1 MGKNYF
7 TENSMSSRID
17 FLDSAEC
24 GARIAT
30 AIVRHAKTGW
40 LKIKRGMAIARA
52 IRYTR
57 ILPSVKPCFS
67 ALRRD
72 SFCSSV
78 SSSNVIHV
86 LYGRCNNL
94 ASHREAF

>member
-17 FLDSAEC
+17 FLASSEW
-24 GARIAT
+24 GARIAIT
-30 AIVRHAKTGW
+30 MTKQAIIGW
-40 LKIKRGMAIARA
+40 LKIKRGTAIARA

-57 ILPSVKPCFS
+57 ILASVRPCFS

-78 SSSNVIHV
+78 SSSNGILV
-86 LYGRCNNL
+86 LYGGSDNL
-94 ASHREAF
+94 ASHIGAI

>member
-7 TENSMSSRID
+7 VVNSMSSRID
-17 FLDSAEC
+17 FLASSEW
-24 GARIAT
+24 GARIAIT
-30 AIVRHAKTGW
+30 MTKQAIIGW
-40 LKIKRGMAIARA
+40 LKIKRGTAIARA

-57 ILPSVKPCFS
+57 ILASVRPCFS

-94 ASHREAF
+94 ASHREAV

>member
-7 TENSMSSRID
+7 VVNSMSSRID
-17 FLDSAEC
+17 FLASSEC
-24 GARIAT
+24 GARIAAT
-30 AIVRHAKTGW
+30 IMRHAKTGW
-40 LKIKRGMAIARA
+40 LKIKRGTAIARA

-72 SFCSSV
+72 SFCSSG
-78 SSSNVIHV
+78 SSLNVIHV
-86 LYGRCNNL
+86 LYGGTDNL
-94 ASHREAF
+94 ASHIGAV

>member
-17 FLDSAEC
+17 FLASSEW
-24 GARIAT
+24 GARIAIT
-30 AIVRHAKTGW
+30 MTKQAIIGW
-40 LKIKRGMAIARA
+40 LKIKRGTAIARA

-72 SFCSSV
+72 SFCSSG
-78 SSSNVIHV
+78 SSLNVIHV
-86 LYGRCNNL
+86 LYGGTDNL

>member
-17 FLDSAEC
+17 FLDSSEW
-24 GARIAT
+24 GARIAIT
-30 AIVRHAKTGW
+30 MTKQAIIGW
-40 LKIKRGMAIARA
+40 LKIKRGTAIARA

-57 ILPSVKPCFS
+57 ILPSVRPCFS

-72 SFCSSV
+72 SFCSSG
-78 SSSNVIHV
+78 SSSNVILV
-86 LYGRCNNL
+86 LYGGSDNL
-94 ASHREAF
+94 ASHIGAV

>member
-17 FLDSAEC
+17 FLASFEW
-24 GARIAT
+24 GARIAIT
-30 AIVRHAKTGW
+30 MTKQAIIGW
-40 LKIKRGMAIARA
+40 LKIKRGTAIARA

-57 ILPSVKPCFS
+57 ILPSVRPCFS

-78 SSSNVIHV
+78 SSSNIIHV

>member
-72 SFCSSV
+72 SFCSSG
-78 SSSNVIHV
+78 SSSNVILV
-86 LYGRCNNL
+86 LYGGSDNL
-94 ASHREAF
+94 ASHIGAV